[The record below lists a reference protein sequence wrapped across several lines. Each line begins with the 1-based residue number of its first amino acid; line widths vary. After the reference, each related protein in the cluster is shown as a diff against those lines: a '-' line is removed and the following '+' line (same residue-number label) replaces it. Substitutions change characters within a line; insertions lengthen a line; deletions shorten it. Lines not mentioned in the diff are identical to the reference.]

1 MLYQSGLKSYKK
13 KTSYKPYILT
23 ILLITLG
30 GVGFF
35 FRQDI
40 KNLFAGDRKILLE
53 KERKNVQ
60 QQILSGN
67 LEESSVKNFQSAAK
81 DYVAANPTDEVGYF
95 YTALG
100 NYYSFLLNG
109 FSFDSGTLV
118 KLSYSGF
125 NDFLKEDASYLPILE
140 EMYRNGLRAKS
151 IDPAMRENPDN
162 EVMIAFGETI
172 KQHLS
177 RKSLTSLL
185 NSIPYDKISPEFKT
199 GYTWISLLGASLSGD
214 TEFLKKNLASPE
226 STASILLTEREAH
239 FLTGLSEFRA
249 GQYVSSL
256 NFIRKVRNENEDF
269 ITTGSWILEAKIF
282 RLQNLHAKSITILEE
297 LFPKAEERK
306 DEIIKLAREI
316 IEEKP
321 LLKTKLN
328 LELET
333 DQ

>member
-13 KTSYKPYILT
+13 KTSYKPYIFSA
-23 ILLITLG
+23 LLLLLG
-30 GVGFF
+30 GAGFF

-60 QQILSGN
+60 QQIHSGN
-67 LEESSVKNFQSAAK
+67 LEEGSVKNFQSAAK
-81 DYVAANPTDEVGYF
+81 DYVGANPTDELGYF
-95 YTALG
+95 YNALG

-118 KLSYSGF
+118 KLAYSGF
-125 NDFLKEDASYLPILE
+125 NDFLKEDGSYLPILE
-140 EMYRNGLRAKS
+140 EMYRNALRAKA
-151 IDPAMRENPDN
+151 IDPAIAENPDN
-162 EVMIAFGETI
+162 ETMIAFGETI

-177 RKSLTSLL
+177 RKSLTALL
-185 NSIPYDKISPEFKT
+185 NSIAYDKISPEFKI
-199 GYTWISLLGASLSGD
+199 GYTWIAILGASLSGD
-214 TEFLKKNLASPE
+214 TEFLKRNLASPE
-226 STASILLTEREAH
+226 SSSSILLTDREAH

-256 NFIRKVRNENEDF
+256 NYIRKVRNENEDF

-282 RLQNLHAKSITILEE
+282 RLQNLHPKSIAILEE
-297 LFPKAEERK
+297 LYPKAEDRRE
-306 DEIIKLAREI
+306 EIIKLAREI

-321 LLKTKLN
+321 TLKTKLN
-328 LELET
+328 LELES